1 MSESVRHK
9 VASNLAWRFAERM
22 GARLVQFGTAIILA
36 RILGPDDYGAVALIT
51 VFITIMQVFVDS
63 GLGNALIQKKNA
75 DNIDFSTVFFTNV
88 VFCAVLYGLIFFGA
102 PLVANF
108 YGMPKLTDLTRVLGL
123 TILISGVKNVQQA
136 YVARK
141 MIFKKFFF
149 STLAG
154 TIGAAIISIWMAYNG
169 FGVWALVAQQVFNVT
184 IDTIVLWITVKWRP
198 DFVFSIQRLKGLF
211 SYGWKLLVSGVLN
224 AIADNLR
231 QLVIGKMYSSVD
243 LAYYNRGRQFPDLI
257 VNNINSS
264 IDSVLLPTMSSV
276 QDDRDRVKQMT
287 KRSIKVSIFLMA
299 PLMMGLAFASI
310 NIVEVLL
317 TDKWLSAVPYLVIF
331 SIAFLFWPIHT
342 ANLNAIKA
350 VGRSDIF
357 LKLEII
363 KQVLNVAI
371 LAIAM
376 NFGVLA
382 IAISMVI
389 LGVVYQVINAWPN
402 QKLIGYGYFE
412 QLKDIIPGV
421 MLAITMGVIIWPFN
435 YLNIPA
441 IAGLTIQ
448 VVLGAIVY
456 VGGAKLMKLDSYEYI
471 LSIVKDKLA
480 KRSKR

>member
-1 MSESVRHK
+1 MSESVKHK
-9 VASNLAWRFAERM
+9 VASNLGWRFAERM
-22 GARLVQFGTAIILA
+22 GARLVQFGTAIVLA

-88 VFCAVLYGLIFFGA
+88 IFCTILYVLIFFLA
-102 PLVANF
+102 PVVANF
-108 YGMPKLTDLTRVLGL
+108 YGMPSLTNLTRVLGL

-184 IDTIVLWITVKWRP
+184 IDTLVLWITVKWRP
-198 DFVFSIQRLKGLF
+198 NFVFSFERLKGLF

-231 QLVIGKMYSSVD
+231 QLVIGKMFSSVD

-276 QDDRDRVKQMT
+276 QDDKERVKQMT
-287 KRSIKVSIFLMA
+287 KRSIKVSVFLMA
-299 PLMMGLAFASI
+299 PLMMGLAFASV
-310 NIVEVLL
+310 NIIKVLL
-317 TDKWLSAVPYLVIF
+317 TDKWLPAVPYLVIF
-331 SIAFLFWPIHT
+331 SISFLFWPIHT

-357 LKLEII
+357 LKLEVI
-363 KQVLNVAI
+363 KQVINVIMLIVAI
-371 LAIAM
+371 NL
-376 NFGVLA
+376 GVLA
-382 IAISMVI
+382 IAISMIV
-389 LGVVYQVINAWPN
+389 LGVICQIINSWPN
-402 QKLIGYGYFE
+402 KKLIGYSYFE
-412 QLKDIIPGV
+412 QLKDIIPG
-421 MLAITMGVIIWPFN
+421 MLLAIVMGVAVLPFN
-435 YLNIPA
+435 FINLSPLIC
-441 IAGLTIQ
+441 LMIQ
-448 VVLGAIVY
+448 IILGAIVY
-456 VGGAKLMKLDSYEYI
+456 IMGAKLIKLDSYEYI
-471 LSIVKDKLA
+471 MSIVKDKFA
-480 KRSKR
+480 KHAK